1 MWNILYYYLFNN
13 SWFSILLS
21 NWKKDDN
28 KIFFFGLCWWNKFMG
43 KFFNID
49 YRLCKIFID
58 VVDKI

>member
-21 NWKKDDN
+21 NWKKDN